1 MSKNWPCWFY
11 EITRQR
17 MVRRAK
23 NMMNHHVKTPLEKKI
38 ADDYL
43 DYLYTYMLYH
53 LDKEELADMLEVIY
67 AATVAR
73 GYSIEELEAVRKK
86 KAEARGGFEKRIFLK
101 SVE

>member
-43 DYLYTYMLYH
+43 DYLYTYMLFFQ
-53 LDKEELADMLEVIY
+53 EN
-67 AATVAR
+67 
-73 GYSIEELEAVRKK
+73 
-86 KAEARGGFEKRIFLK
+86 FLK
-101 SVE
+101 NFNAFFINWKVEMREIWY